1 MPPVTS
7 LQTLLATA
15 GAPATTPVLQP
26 GAVMQAMV
34 AQLLDEMT
42 LRLQLPGGAALDVKA
57 DLALPVGT
65 RVQVAVEGTAAQP
78 KILLT
83 PLPALSTSASPQAA
97 QTASPNSANSG
108 VGQSRVRQR

>member
-1 MPPVTS
+1 MPPVQLP

-65 RVQVAVEGTAAQP
+65 RVQVTVEGTAAQP

-83 PLPALSTSASPQAA
+83 PLPTLPTSASPQA
-97 QTASPNSANSG
+97 T
-108 VGQSRVRQR
+108 